1 MLSVPFSIRISGP
14 VDAFETG
21 SITLKNGNSNFQA
34 FEDCP
39 AQADTPPAPPH
50 SKRMAKRIIAVLV
63 IGLIVIGLIVIVILS
78 LSIKYRRN
86 RRPYVLVGGNDSHDD
101 NGHVND
107 VIEAPRLSCPGS
119 TPSHSSVRLGRERER
134 ERIIIV

>member
-50 SKRMAKRIIAVLV
+50 SKRMAKRIIAVL
-63 IGLIVIGLIVIVILS
+63 VIGLIVIVILS